1 MSGDGEDRFGDL
13 GGPPEGERERSA
25 AERLE
30 ERDRTHP
37 EQRPKRP
44 DVPRPATRYSWV
56 IGIAFFLVVIVA
68 SLNSL
73 PHKGSGLRGPTRGSQ
88 MPEFAAPLATGPLE
102 GDANV
107 RQESGRGTS
116 SAGRQPA
123 CSLRTPQVVN
133 LCQLRKKPLVLTFI
147 FDRGADCN
155 PQVDRVERMRR
166 GFPNVNFASVFFT
179 HDDRDEVRAI
189 VKRRG
194 WVQPVAVD
202 RDGAVAN
209 RYGVGGCPT
218 TVFAYKGGRVM
229 KTQLGGITEGSLR
242 AAARRLEHG
251 PGRRAG

>member
-1 MSGDGEDRFGDL
+1 MTGEGEDRFGDL
-13 GGPPEGERERSA
+13 GGAPEGERKRSA

-37 EQRPKRP
+37 EPQPKRP
-44 DVPRPATRYSWV
+44 NVPRPSTRYSWV

-68 SLNSL
+68 SLNSI
-73 PHKGSGLRGPTRGSQ
+73 PHKGSGLRGPEPGSRL
-88 MPEFAAPLATGPLE
+88 PEFAAPLATGPLE

-107 RQESGRGTS
+107 RQGRRDGS
-116 SAGRQPA
+116 ASAGRQPA
-123 CSLRTPQVVN
+123 CSLRSEQVVN
-133 LCQLRKKPLVLTFI
+133 LCLLREKPLVLTFI

-166 GFPNVNFASVFFT
+166 RFPNVNFASVFFT
-179 HDDRDEVRAI
+179 HGGRDEVRAI

-229 KTQLGGITEGSLR
+229 RTRLGPISE
-242 AAARRLEHG
+242 AALSADARRLQHG